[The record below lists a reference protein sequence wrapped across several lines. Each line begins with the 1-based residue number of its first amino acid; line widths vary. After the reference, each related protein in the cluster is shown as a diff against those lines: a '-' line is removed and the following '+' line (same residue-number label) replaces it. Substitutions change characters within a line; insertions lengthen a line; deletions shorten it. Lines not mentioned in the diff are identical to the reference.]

1 MRSGTRL
8 SKLSFLGDNYEFA
21 THREIQMTQ
30 EEERSRKQAL
40 KKEGDEKMANYPV
53 GLLEPS
59 EGSLVWDEYKYRHDL
74 IWKHLIRST
83 IAVIILV
90 TVPYSTTLKSET
102 LFNLGASVLAIGYI
116 IFTIIVLKGEL
127 RLYKIIAD
135 IHGKRQH
142 YLFTLHQLINSAEH
156 GKVRRNG
163 FSVKV
168 YTYLGFLTVVVF
180 VASFVNLSR
189 AFFQ

>member
-1 MRSGTRL
+1 
-8 SKLSFLGDNYEFA
+8 
-21 THREIQMTQ
+21 MTK
-30 EEERSRKQAL
+30 EEEKSDNQAL
-40 KKEGDEKMANYPV
+40 KKEGDEKIASIPE
-53 GLLEPS
+53 GLLETR
-59 EGSLVWDEYKYRHDL
+59 EASLVWDEYKYRHDL

-127 RLYKIIAD
+127 RLYEIIAD
-135 IHGKRQH
+135 IHGKRQR
-142 YLFTLHQLINSAEH
+142 YLFTPHKPINSADPD
-156 GKVRRNG
+156 KVRRNG

-168 YTYLGFLTVVVF
+168 YIYLGFLTVLVF
-180 VASFVNLSR
+180 LASFVNLWR
-189 AFFQ
+189 AFCQ